1 LLTQSQPSTSN
12 QHTAMPAILDVA
24 IGTIFVF
31 LLFSIVVTALNEL
44 VLTAFD
50 KRADFLR
57 LGLGELLSDPQHG
70 NITGYRDKARKLL
83 ATKWEAYWAWVLG
96 GLAAAGAG
104 ISAAVSAAL
113 GTAIESPIIGWVLF
127 IVLAIVIAAS
137 VGRKAGQAKAAAGKA
152 VAAKTAADKT
162 GASPS
167 AQAAAPNTINV
178 ESIFQHPL
186 IFSLSKGN
194 SDPAY
199 IRASAFSK
207 AMLDLLMPE
216 PGQAGGAA
224 ASLSAL
230 RQGDLSKAIT
240 NINNPKLQ
248 RSLAALLRSVD
259 GDVDQ
264 FKTALED
271 WFNHSMERVTG
282 WYKRHAQTCLLLLSF
297 SLAVVCNVDAVRI
310 IQTLSKTPNLAHS
323 VAAQAE
329 AYAKANPAPQPGG
342 GTPAA
347 SMDAAL
353 TDFKQDLQTL
363 SRAGIPM
370 GWTEDQFQDL
380 GFLKA
385 QSNAKVP
392 ANANL
397 SATASTPDTA
407 NAPATARGIWD
418 RLEKNPS
425 KWYWIALFPMLCG
438 WGLTTLAASLGAPFW
453 FDMLQRVM
461 NLRANGRAPEENA
474 LNTKTN
480 NAAKDGQAA
489 ALAAGVAAGAAAQ
502 AALAT
507 KHA

>member
-1 LLTQSQPSTSN
+1 MPS
-12 QHTAMPAILDVA
+12 ILDVA

-57 LGLGELLSDPQHG
+57 LGLGELLSDPQHD

-83 ATKWEAYWAWVLG
+83 TEKWDSYWAWVLG
-96 GLAAAGAG
+96 GLAAVGTG

-113 GTAIESPIIGWVLF
+113 GTNFKSSIGGWVIF
-127 IVLAIVIAAS
+127 IVLVTVIAAS
-137 VGRKAGQAKAAAGKA
+137 VARKAGQAKAAAGKA
-152 VAAKTAADKT
+152 KAGKAAADKT
-162 GASPS
+162 DADKTD
-167 AQAAAPNTINV
+167 AALAAAPQPISV

-186 IFSLSKGN
+186 IFSLSKGD

-207 AMLDLLMPE
+207 AMLDLLMPAS
-216 PGQAGGAA
+216 GQAGGAD

-230 RQGDLSKAIT
+230 KQGDLSQAIA
-240 NINNPKLQ
+240 NINNPQLQ
-248 RSLAALLRSVD
+248 RSLAALLRSVN

-323 VAAQAE
+323 VAAQAD
-329 AYAKANPAPQPGG
+329 AYGKANPALQLGG

-347 SMDAAL
+347 STDAAL

-363 SRAGIPM
+363 SRSGIPM

-385 QSNAKVP
+385 P
-392 ANANL
+392 
-397 SATASTPDTA
+397 ATASTAATSLA
-407 NAPATARGIWD
+407 HATALGIWS

-425 KWYWIALFPMLCG
+425 KWYWIALFPMICG

-453 FDMLQRVM
+453 FDMLQRIM
-461 NLRANGRAPEENA
+461 NLRNNGRAPDENA
-474 LNTKTN
+474 LNSKTN
-480 NAAKDGQAA
+480 NQAA
-489 ALAAGVAAGAAAQ
+489 PPPAPAPKPAPAPAAAD
-502 AALAT
+502 AVV
-507 KHA
+507 

>member
-1 LLTQSQPSTSN
+1 MPS
-12 QHTAMPAILDVA
+12 ILDVA

-57 LGLGELLSDPQHG
+57 LGLGELLSDPQHD

-83 ATKWEAYWAWVLG
+83 AEKWESYWAWVLA

-104 ISAAVSAAL
+104 FSAAVSAAV
-113 GTAIESPIIGWVLF
+113 GTAIASPLVGWIIF

-137 VGRKAGQAKAAAGKA
+137 VARKAGQAKAAAGKA
-152 VAAKTAADKT
+152 KAGKAAADKT
-162 GASPS
+162 DTDKTDA
-167 AQAAAPNTINV
+167 ALAAAPQPISV

-207 AMLDLLMPE
+207 AMLDLLMPA

-224 ASLSAL
+224 ASMTAL
-230 RQGDLSKAIT
+230 KQGDLSQAIA

-248 RSLAALLRSVD
+248 RSLAALLRSVN

-297 SLAVVCNVDAVRI
+297 GLAVVCNVDAVRI

-323 VAAQAE
+323 VAAQAA
-329 AYAKANPAPQPGG
+329 AYAKTNTTVQLAG

-363 SRAGIPM
+363 GNAGIPM
-370 GWTEDQFQDL
+370 GWTESQFQDL

-385 QSNAKVP
+385 PDTTSAKAP
-392 ANANL
+392 A
-397 SATASTPDTA
+397 TA
-407 NAPATARGIWD
+407 NAPATASGIWS

-425 KWYWIALFPMLCG
+425 KWYWIALIPMLCG

-453 FDMLQRVM
+453 FDMLQRIM
-461 NLRANGRAPEENA
+461 NLRNNGRAPDENA
-474 LNTKTN
+474 LNSKTN
-480 NAAKDGQAA
+480 NQAA
-489 ALAAGVAAGAAAQ
+489 PPPPPASAPTPAPTPTPADGRV
-502 AALAT
+502 
-507 KHA
+507 

>member
-1 LLTQSQPSTSN
+1 
-12 QHTAMPAILDVA
+12 MPAILDVA

-70 NITGYRDKARKLL
+70 NIIGYRDKARKLL
-83 ATKWEAYWAWVLG
+83 SDKWDSYWAWVLA

-104 ISAAVSAAL
+104 VSAAVSAAL
-113 GTAIESPIIGWVLF
+113 GTAIKSPIVGWVIF
-127 IVLAIVIAAS
+127 IVLVIIIAAS
-137 VGRKAGQAKAAAGKA
+137 VARKAGQAKAAAGKA
-152 VAAKTAADKT
+152 AADKT
-162 GASPS
+162 GSSPS
-167 AQAAAPNTINV
+167 AQTAAPNAINV

-224 ASLSAL
+224 ASLGAL
-230 RQGDLSKAIT
+230 KQGDLSKAIA
-240 NINNPKLQ
+240 NINNPNLQ

-329 AYAKANPAPQPGG
+329 AYSKANPTLQIGS

-347 SMDAAL
+347 SMEAAL
-353 TDFKQDLQTL
+353 TDFKHDLQTL
-363 SRAGIPM
+363 GNAGIPM

-380 GFLKA
+380 GFL
-385 QSNAKVP
+385 S
-392 ANANL
+392 
-397 SATASTPDTA
+397 
-407 NAPATARGIWD
+407 APATPSTPVTAKGIWD

-425 KWYWIALFPMLCG
+425 KWCWIALFPMLCG

-474 LNTKTN
+474 LNKKT
-480 NAAKDGQAA
+480 DAA

-507 KHA
+507 KST

>member
-1 LLTQSQPSTSN
+1 MPS
-12 QHTAMPAILDVA
+12 ILDVA

-57 LGLGELLSDPQHG
+57 LGLGELLSDPQHDK
-70 NITGYRDKARKLL
+70 ITGYRDKARKLL
-83 ATKWEAYWAWVLG
+83 TEKWDSYWAWVLG
-96 GLAAAGAG
+96 GLAAVGTV

-113 GTAIESPIIGWVLF
+113 GTNFKSSIVGWVIF
-127 IVLAIVIAAS
+127 IVLAIVISAS
-137 VGRKAGQAKAAAGKA
+137 VARKAGQAKASAGKA
-152 VAAKTAADKT
+152 KAGKAAEDKTDADKT
-162 GASPS
+162 DA
-167 AQAAAPNTINV
+167 ALAAAPQTINV

-216 PGQAGGAA
+216 PGQAGDAA
-224 ASLSAL
+224 ASFSAL
-230 RQGDLSKAIT
+230 RQGDLSQAIS
-240 NINNPKLQ
+240 NINNPQLQ
-248 RSLAALLRSVD
+248 RSLAALLRSVN

-310 IQTLSKTPNLAHS
+310 IQTLSKTPNLARS

-329 AYAKANPAPQPGG
+329 AYTKANPATLPS
-342 GTPAA
+342 PAA
-347 SMDAAL
+347 NTATVL

-363 SRAGIPM
+363 GKSGIPM

-380 GFLKA
+380 GFLKP
-385 QSNAKVP
+385 SNTHDAL
-392 ANANL
+392 A
-397 SATASTPDTA
+397 TA
-407 NAPATARGIWD
+407 NAPATASGIWS

-425 KWYWIALFPMLCG
+425 KWYWIALIPMLCG

-453 FDMLQRVM
+453 FDTLQRIM
-461 NLRANGRAPEENA
+461 NLRNNGRAPDENA
-474 LNTKTN
+474 LNSKTN
-480 NAAKDGQAA
+480 NQAA
-489 ALAAGVAAGAAAQ
+489 PPPPPPPAD
-502 AALAT
+502 
-507 KHA
+507 